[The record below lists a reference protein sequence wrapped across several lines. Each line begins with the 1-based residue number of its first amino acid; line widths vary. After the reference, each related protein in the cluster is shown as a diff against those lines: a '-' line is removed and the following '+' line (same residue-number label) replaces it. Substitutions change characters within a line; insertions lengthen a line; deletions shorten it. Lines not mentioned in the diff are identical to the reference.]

1 MSDRPER
8 NVNFQQLKIIR
19 EAARRDYN
27 LTEVAN
33 MLYTSQ
39 SGVSRHIREL
49 EEELGIEIFIRRGKR
64 LLGMTEPGKA
74 LLAIAE
80 RILNEASNVRRLA
93 DLFTN
98 DASGVLTIA
107 TTHTQ
112 ARYSLPPVIKAFREL
127 FPDVRLELIQGTPQE
142 IDVLLQ
148 NGGADIGIASERLST
163 DPLLVAF
170 PWFRWH
176 HSLLLPD
183 DHPLNQVS
191 PLTLDDIVK
200 WPLITYRQ
208 GITGRSRIDE
218 AFSRKGLTPDVVLSA
233 QDSDVIKTYV
243 ELGLGIGL
251 VAEQSG
257 GEREEGNLVRLDTR
271 HLFDANTVWL
281 GLKRGQL
288 QRNYVWRF
296 IELCNAGLS
305 VDEIKRHVME
315 SEDVAIDYQI

>member
-1 MSDRPER
+1 M
-8 NVNFQQLKIIR
+8 NFQQLKIIR
-19 EAARRDYN
+19 EAARQDYN

-74 LLAIAE
+74 LLVIAE
-80 RILNEASNVRRLA
+80 RILNEAGNVRRLA

-127 FPDVRLELIQGTPQE
+127 FRDVRLELIQGTPQE
-142 IDVLLQ
+142 IEALLH
-148 NGGADIGIASERLST
+148 NGGADIGIASERLSN
-163 DPLLVAF
+163 DPSLAAF

-176 HSLLLPD
+176 HSLLVPEG
-183 DHPLNQVS
+183 HPLTRAA
-191 PLTLDDIVK
+191 PLTLEAIAK

-218 AFSRKGLTPDVVLSA
+218 AFSRKGLEPDVVLSA

-251 VAEQSG
+251 VAEQST
-257 GEREEGNLVRLDTR
+257 GEQENGRLVRLDTR
-271 HLFDANTVWL
+271 HLFDASTVWL

-288 QRNYVWRF
+288 QRNYVWQF

-305 VDEIKRHVME
+305 LAEIKRQAME
-315 SEDVAIDYQI
+315 PDEVVIDYQI

>member
-1 MSDRPER
+1 M
-8 NVNFQQLKIIR
+8 NFQQLKIIR
-19 EAARRDYN
+19 EAARQDYN

-33 MLYTSQ
+33 MLFTSQ

-74 LLAIAE
+74 LLVIAE
-80 RILNEASNVRRLA
+80 RILNEASSVRRLA

-98 DASGVLTIA
+98 EDSGVLTIA

-112 ARYSLPPVIKAFREL
+112 ARYSLPVVIKAFRNL
-127 FPDVRLELIQGTPQE
+127 FPEVRLELIQGTPQE
-142 IDVLLQ
+142 IETLLHS
-148 NGGADIGIASERLST
+148 GAADIGIASERLST
-163 DPLLVAF
+163 DPSMVAY

-176 HSLLLPD
+176 HSLLVPQG
-183 DHPLNQVS
+183 HPLIQSN
-191 PLTLDDIVK
+191 PLTLDDISR

-218 AFSRKGLTPDVVLSA
+218 AFARRGLTPDIVLSA
-233 QDSDVIKTYV
+233 QDSDVVKTYV

-251 VAEQSG
+251 VADQACGEG
-257 GEREEGNLVRLDTR
+257 GELVRLNTQ

-281 GLKRGQL
+281 GIRRGQL

-296 IELCNAGLS
+296 IELCNPALS
-305 VDEIKRHVME
+305 VDEIKRLAME
-315 SEDVAIDYQI
+315 PEDSAIDYQI

>member
-1 MSDRPER
+1 MALEGRM
-8 NVNFQQLKIIR
+8 NFQQLKIIR
-19 EAARRDYN
+19 EAARRDFN
-27 LTEVAN
+27 LTEVPN
-33 MLYTSQ
+33 MLYTPQ
-39 SGVSRHIREL
+39 PGVSRHIREL

-98 DASGVLTIA
+98 DTSGVLTVA

-112 ARYSLPPVIKAFREL
+112 ARYSLPPVIKAFRAL
-127 FPDVRLELIQGTPQE
+127 FPEVRLELIQGTPQE
-142 IDVLLQ
+142 IESLLH
-148 NGGADIGIASERLST
+148 NGGADIGIASERLSN
-163 DPLLVAF
+163 DPALVAF
-170 PWFRWH
+170 PWFRWY
-176 HSLLLPD
+176 HSLLIPE
-183 DHPLNQVS
+183 DHPLAHAS
-191 PLTLDDIVK
+191 PLTLEEISR

-218 AFSRKGLTPDVVLSA
+218 AFGRKELIPDVVLSA

-243 ELGLGIGL
+243 ELGLGVGI
-251 VAEQSG
+251 VAEQSSSEQETG
-257 GEREEGNLVRLDTR
+257 TLIRLDTR

-305 VDEIKRHVME
+305 VEDIKRQVMEPDEI
-315 SEDVAIDYQI
+315 ALDYQI

>member
-1 MSDRPER
+1 M
-8 NVNFQQLKIIR
+8 NFQQLKIIR

-74 LLAIAE
+74 LLTIAE
-80 RILNEASNVRRLA
+80 RILNEAGNVRRLA

-98 DASGVLTIA
+98 DTSGVLTIA

-127 FPDVRLELIQGTPQE
+127 FKEVRLELIQGTPQE
-142 IDVLLQ
+142 IEALLHS
-148 NGGADIGIASERLST
+148 GGADIGIASERLSN
-163 DPLLVAF
+163 DPTLAAF

-176 HSLLLPD
+176 HSLLLPEG
-183 DHPLNQVS
+183 HPLSRAQPV
-191 PLTLDDIVK
+191 TLEAIAQ

-218 AFSRKGLTPDVVLSA
+218 AFSRKGLEPDVVLSA

-251 VAEQSG
+251 LAEQSIDTQEAG
-257 GEREEGNLVRLDTR
+257 RLIRLDTH
-271 HLFDANTVWL
+271 HLFEASTVWL

-305 VDEIKRHVME
+305 VEEIRRQVME
-315 SEDVAIDYQI
+315 PEETVIDYQI

>member
-1 MSDRPER
+1 M
-8 NVNFQQLKIIR
+8 NFQQLKIIR
-19 EAARRDYN
+19 EAARQDYN
-27 LTEVAN
+27 LTEVAS

-64 LLGMTEPGKA
+64 LLGLTEPGKA
-74 LLAIAE
+74 LLVITE
-80 RILNEASNVRRLA
+80 RILNEAANVRRLA

-127 FPDVRLELIQGTPQE
+127 FSEVRLELIQGTPQE
-142 IDVLLQ
+142 IDALLH
-148 NGGADIGIASERLST
+148 NGGADIGIASERLTNS
-163 DPLLVAF
+163 PALVAF

-176 HSLLLPD
+176 HSLLLPAN
-183 DHPLNQVS
+183 HPLTQIS
-191 PLTLDDIVK
+191 PLTLEAIAR

-218 AFSRKGLTPDVVLSA
+218 AFSRKGLAPDIVLSA

-243 ELGLGIGL
+243 ELGLGVGL
-251 VAEQSG
+251 VAEQSRDLQ
-257 GEREEGNLVRLDTR
+257 ESDTLQR
-271 HLFDANTVWL
+271 RDTHHLFDASTVWL

-296 IELCNAGLS
+296 IELCNAELS
-305 VDEIKRHVME
+305 VEEIKRQVME
-315 SEDVAIDYQI
+315 PEEAAIDYQI

>member
-1 MSDRPER
+1 M
-8 NVNFQQLKIIR
+8 NFQQLKIIR

-74 LLAIAE
+74 LLTIAE

-148 NGGADIGIASERLST
+148 NGGADIGIASERLSN

-170 PWFRWH
+170 PWFRWY
-176 HSLLLPD
+176 HSLLLPV
-183 DHPLNQVS
+183 DHPLNQVT
-191 PLTLDDIVK
+191 PLTLEDIAK
-200 WPLITYRQ
+200 WPLITY
-208 GITGRSRIDE
+208 GRVLPDAR
-218 AFSRKGLTPDVVLSA
+218 ALMKPLTA
-233 QDSDVIKTYV
+233 K
-243 ELGLGIGL
+243 
-251 VAEQSG
+251 A
-257 GEREEGNLVRLDTR
+257 
-271 HLFDANTVWL
+271 
-281 GLKRGQL
+281 
-288 QRNYVWRF
+288 
-296 IELCNAGLS
+296 
-305 VDEIKRHVME
+305 
-315 SEDVAIDYQI
+315 

>member
-1 MSDRPER
+1 M
-8 NVNFQQLKIIR
+8 
-19 EAARRDYN
+19 
-27 LTEVAN
+27 
-33 MLYTSQ
+33 
-39 SGVSRHIREL
+39 
-49 EEELGIEIFIRRGKR
+49 
-64 LLGMTEPGKA
+64 
-74 LLAIAE
+74 
-80 RILNEASNVRRLA
+80 
-93 DLFTN
+93 
-98 DASGVLTIA
+98 
-107 TTHTQ
+107 
-112 ARYSLPPVIKAFREL
+112 
-127 FPDVRLELIQGTPQE
+127 
-142 IDVLLQ
+142 
-148 NGGADIGIASERLST
+148 
-163 DPLLVAF
+163 AF

-176 HSLLLPD
+176 HSLLLPS

-191 PLTLDDIVK
+191 PLTLDAIGK

-218 AFSRKGLTPDVVLSA
+218 AFNRKGITPDVVLSA

-243 ELGLGIGL
+243 ELGLGIGI

-257 GEREEGNLVRLDTR
+257 GEHEASDLVRLDTW

-305 VDEIKRHVME
+305 VDEIKRQVME

>member
-1 MSDRPER
+1 M
-8 NVNFQQLKIIR
+8 NFQQLKIIR
-19 EAARRDYN
+19 EAARQDYN

-74 LLAIAE
+74 LLLIAE

-127 FPDVRLELIQGTPQE
+127 FSDVRLELVQGTPQE
-142 IDVLLQ
+142 IEALLH
-148 NGGADIGIASERLST
+148 NGGADIGIASERLSN
-163 DPLLVAF
+163 DPTLVAF

-176 HSLLLPD
+176 HSLLVPK
-183 DHPLNQVS
+183 DHPLTQVT
-191 PLTLDDIVK
+191 PLTLDAIAR

-208 GITGRSRIDE
+208 
-218 AFSRKGLTPDVVLSA
+218 
-233 QDSDVIKTYV
+233 
-243 ELGLGIGL
+243 
-251 VAEQSG
+251 
-257 GEREEGNLVRLDTR
+257 
-271 HLFDANTVWL
+271 
-281 GLKRGQL
+281 
-288 QRNYVWRF
+288 
-296 IELCNAGLS
+296 
-305 VDEIKRHVME
+305 
-315 SEDVAIDYQI
+315 

>member
-1 MSDRPER
+1 M
-8 NVNFQQLKIIR
+8 NFQQLKIIR
-19 EAARRDYN
+19 EAARQDYN

-74 LLAIAE
+74 LLSIAE

-127 FPDVRLELIQGTPQE
+127 FSDVRVELVQGTPQE
-142 IDVLLQ
+142 IEALLH
-148 NGGADIGIASERLST
+148 NGGADIGIASERLSN
-163 DPLLVAF
+163 DP
-170 PWFRWH
+170 
-176 HSLLLPD
+176 
-183 DHPLNQVS
+183 
-191 PLTLDDIVK
+191 TLAAIAR

-218 AFSRKGLTPDVVLSA
+218 AFNRKGLMPDIVLSA

-243 ELGLGIGL
+243 ELGLGVGL

-257 GEREEGNLVRLDTR
+257 DAREADTFTRLDTR

-305 VDEIKRHVME
+305 LDEIKRQAME
-315 SEDVAIDYQI
+315 PEEAAIDYQI

>member
-1 MSDRPER
+1 M
-8 NVNFQQLKIIR
+8 NFQQLKIIR
-19 EAARRDYN
+19 EAARRDFN

-74 LLAIAE
+74 LL
-80 RILNEASNVRRLA
+80 
-93 DLFTN
+93 
-98 DASGVLTIA
+98 TIA

-112 ARYSLPPVIKAFREL
+112 ARYSLPPVIKVFREL
-127 FPDVRLELIQGTPQE
+127 FPEVRLELIQGTPQE
-142 IDVLLQ
+142 IEVLLQ
-148 NGGADIGIASERLST
+148 NGGADIGIASERLSN

-176 HSLLLPD
+176 HSLLLPS

-191 PLTLDDIVK
+191 PLTLDAIGK

-218 AFSRKGLTPDVVLSA
+218 AFNRKGITPDVVLSA

-243 ELGLGIGL
+243 ELGLGIGI

-257 GEREEGNLVRLDTR
+257 GEHESSDLVRLDTR

-305 VDEIKRHVME
+305 VDEIKRQVME